1 MNKNI
6 RLDFASI
13 KLCENFAIGVM
24 DEGIELKTDN
34 NKFLLN
40 TLKKE
45 YKDQF
50 FGFISNRINSYS
62 VDPIVYKET
71 SELENLIAIAVVMSN
86 PMQKLSIEVEKLF
99 YNRPF
104 EYFDNIEDAR
114 TWIKQTLERE
124 INNKP

>member
-6 RLDFASI
+6 RLDFASL
-13 KLCENFAIGVM
+13 KLCKNFAIGIM
-24 DEGIELKTDN
+24 DEGIELKKEN

-40 TLKKE
+40 TLKNE
-45 YKDQF
+45 YKNQH
-50 FGFISNRINSYS
+50 FGFISNRIHSYS

-86 PMQKLSIEVEKLF
+86 PLQKLSVEIEKLF

-104 EYFDNIEDAR
+104 EYFDNIDEAQK
-114 TWIKQTLERE
+114 WIKQTLAL
-124 INNKP
+124 KSK